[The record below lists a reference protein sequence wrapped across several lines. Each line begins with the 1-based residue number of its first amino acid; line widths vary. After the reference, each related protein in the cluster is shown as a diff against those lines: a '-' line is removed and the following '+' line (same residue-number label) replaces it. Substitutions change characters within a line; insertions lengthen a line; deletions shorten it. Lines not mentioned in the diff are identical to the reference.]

1 MIGFDATKLRLLAAY
16 QNNKLPHAI
25 LLGGKKGIGKASF
38 AKEFA
43 LELLGTGALLARDGT
58 ADHPDLLLL
67 KKEDGKREIGV
78 EQVREISG
86 FVNQTSSISKNK
98 FIIID
103 AADDLNRSSANA
115 LLKILE
121 EPHDNNFLIL
131 VAHNL
136 SKVLPTIKSRCQ
148 IINVAPL
155 TFAQFAQVLLET
167 RPKFLPKIPDDEIKI
182 LGDICDNSPAL
193 AIQSQED
200 LTGLYAEF
208 LSSIKNK
215 KLGEILL
222 KKIADKNFNFEIFT
236 LVVNFFLKRLSLYHT
251 GQIDYFIFDEKEVF
265 ATLNTKFSA
274 EEIFTLSDEA
284 RAGLARTLSLNLDKK
299 LFLINLFNR
308 ICF

>member
-1 MIGFDATKLRLLAAY
+1 M
-16 QNNKLPHAI
+16 
-25 LLGGKKGIGKASF
+25 
-38 AKEFA
+38 
-43 LELLGTGALLARDGT
+43 
-58 ADHPDLLLL
+58 
-67 KKEDGKREIGV
+67 
-78 EQVREISG
+78 
-86 FVNQTSSISKNK
+86 
-98 FIIID
+98 
-103 AADDLNRSSANA
+103 
-115 LLKILE
+115 
-121 EPHDNNFLIL
+121 
-131 VAHNL
+131 HNL

-155 TFAQFAQVLLET
+155 TFAQFAQVLVST

-222 KKIADKNFNFEIFT
+222 KKIADKNFNFEIIT

-251 GQIDYFIFDEKEVF
+251 GQIDYFIFEEKEVF

-284 RAGLARTLSLNLDKK
+284 RASLARTVSLNLDKK